1 MSTQRAALQ
10 VLKVLRK
17 IANGGVT
24 VVAAIHSPT
33 SYAFQLFDDLII
45 LIRGRVVY
53 AGANGML
60 THPFYQRPSTSF
72 S

>member
-1 MSTQRAALQ
+1 MSKQRAALQ

-17 IANGGVT
+17 VANGGVT

-53 AGANGML
+53 AGANGIP
-60 THPFYQRPSTSF
+60 THAIYLN
-72 S
+72 

>member
-1 MSTQRAALQ
+1 MLQ

-17 IANGGVT
+17 VANGGVT

-33 SYAFQLFDDLII
+33 SYAFQLFDDLIV

-53 AGANGML
+53 CGANGAYMRRNSL
-60 THPFYQRPSTSF
+60 HHQQQA
-72 S
+72 